1 LKEYIG
7 IKKERFVM
15 SKVYG
20 YCRTARAG
28 NMEEQIELVSNYCK
42 AKGLDLVTCF
52 CDDGVSAHNL
62 SREELDK
69 LFGVLKDGDVVVTK
83 DPSRFARDPQKQQ
96 LLINKICDIG
106 VEIAYIDE
114 KEEDDKIGIEAWAKQ
129 RWAK

>member
-1 LKEYIG
+1 
-7 IKKERFVM
+7 M

-28 NMEEQIELVSNYCK
+28 NIEKQIELVSNYCK
-42 AKGLDLVTCF
+42 GKGLDLVMFF

-69 LFGVLKDGDVVVTK
+69 LFNVLENGDVVVTK
-83 DPSRFARDPQKQQ
+83 DPSRFARDTQKQQ
-96 LLINKICDIG
+96 LLINKLYDMGI
-106 VEIAYIDE
+106 EIVYVDAT
-114 KEEDDKIGIEAWAKQ
+114 EEDDTPSIEAWFEQ

>member
-1 LKEYIG
+1 
-7 IKKERFVM
+7 M
-15 SKVYG
+15 NKVYG

-28 NMEEQIELVSNYCK
+28 NMEKQIELVSNYCK

-69 LFGVLKDGDVVVTK
+69 LFDVLEDGDVVVTK
-83 DPSRFARDPQKQQ
+83 DPSRFARDTQKQQ
-96 LLINKICDIG
+96 LLINKICDMG
-106 VEIAYIDE
+106 VEIVYAHE
-114 KEEDDKIGIEAWAKQ
+114 EEDGDMSSIEAWFKQ

>member
-1 LKEYIG
+1 
-7 IKKERFVM
+7 M

-69 LFGVLKDGDVVVTK
+69 LFDVLEDGDVVVTK

-96 LLINKICDIG
+96 FLINKMCDMG
-106 VEIAYIDE
+106 VEIVWADE
-114 KEEDDKIGIEAWAKQ
+114 KKEDDTPAIEAWFKKK
-129 RWAK
+129 WGNN

>member
-1 LKEYIG
+1 
-7 IKKERFVM
+7 M

-42 AKGLDLVTCF
+42 AKGLDLVMCF

-83 DPSRFARDPQKQQ
+83 DPSRFARDPQKQH
-96 LLINKICDIG
+96 LLINKICDMG
-106 VEIAYIDE
+106 VEIVYVDE
-114 KEEDDKIGIEAWAKQ
+114 KEEDDKIGIEAWVEQ

>member
-1 LKEYIG
+1 
-7 IKKERFVM
+7 M

-69 LFGVLKDGDVVVTK
+69 LFDVLKEGDIVVTK
-83 DPSRFARDPQKQQ
+83 DPSRFARDSQKQQ
-96 LLINKICDIG
+96 LLINKIYDRG
-106 VEIAYIDE
+106 VEIVYVNE
-114 KEEDDKIGIEAWAKQ
+114 KEEDDKIGIEAWVEQ